1 METENQVS
9 LARNI
14 KIGLFH
20 LASGMAD
27 ILTTGVWNRIMISD
41 LGFAAT
47 PVGLLISLRYF
58 LAPLGVWSGRVSDQR
73 SIMGF
78 RRTFW
83 IWLGRLLM
91 VLSTFALGYATSQLA
106 IGAENGM
113 NIPIIVISM
122 TLFSLGYSLSGST
135 YLALIYDVTPEK
147 QRGRVVG
154 LVWAFL
160 LLGFTVGGIVYGIL
174 LPSRDQGETL
184 SFSPEQLLN
193 LFIISGII
201 FIILWVISIIG
212 EERRKHFND
221 VGSAQASRSSFSDDL
236 RSVIQNRQLRY
247 FMIYLCLSMMFAFS
261 QDLVLEPF
269 AAEVFDMPA
278 ETTNRFAAY
287 WGSMSIIGT
296 LVFIYLSYKRPWLT
310 NTRMSLLGVG
320 FLIATFI
327 VLVISSV
334 GSVRWLVTP
343 ALILLG
349 IGLGIWNVGTLG
361 LMMNM
366 TPVNRAG
373 TFLGFWTMIVTIARG
388 VGVASGGIF
397 RDGFL
402 QVTGDVTLT
411 YGLVFGVGG
420 IGLLLSFWALRQVD
434 VGAFQ
439 QGQAN
444 KQELDVVFSG
454 AMD

>member
-106 IGAENGM
+106 IGAENGS

-184 SFSPEQLLN
+184 SFLPEQLLN

-221 VGSAQASRSSFSDDL
+221 VESACKHHALHSQ
-236 RSVIQNRQLRY
+236 
-247 FMIYLCLSMMFAFS
+247 MIY
-261 QDLVLEPF
+261 
-269 AAEVFDMPA
+269 AA
-278 ETTNRFAAY
+278 
-287 WGSMSIIGT
+287 
-296 LVFIYLSYKRPWLT
+296 
-310 NTRMSLLGVG
+310 
-320 FLIATFI
+320 
-327 VLVISSV
+327 
-334 GSVRWLVTP
+334 
-343 ALILLG
+343 
-349 IGLGIWNVGTLG
+349 
-361 LMMNM
+361 
-366 TPVNRAG
+366 
-373 TFLGFWTMIVTIARG
+373 
-388 VGVASGGIF
+388 
-397 RDGFL
+397 
-402 QVTGDVTLT
+402 
-411 YGLVFGVGG
+411 
-420 IGLLLSFWALRQVD
+420 
-434 VGAFQ
+434 
-439 QGQAN
+439 
-444 KQELDVVFSG
+444 
-454 AMD
+454 

>member
-1 METENQVS
+1 M
-9 LARNI
+9 
-14 KIGLFH
+14 
-20 LASGMAD
+20 
-27 ILTTGVWNRIMISD
+27 
-41 LGFAAT
+41 
-47 PVGLLISLRYF
+47 
-58 LAPLGVWSGRVSDQR
+58 
-73 SIMGF
+73 
-78 RRTFW
+78 
-83 IWLGRLLM
+83 
-91 VLSTFALGYATSQLA
+91 
-106 IGAENGM
+106 
-113 NIPIIVISM
+113 
-122 TLFSLGYSLSGST
+122 
-135 YLALIYDVTPEK
+135 
-147 QRGRVVG
+147 
-154 LVWAFL
+154 
-160 LLGFTVGGIVYGIL
+160 
-174 LPSRDQGETL
+174 
-184 SFSPEQLLN
+184 
-193 LFIISGII
+193 
-201 FIILWVISIIG
+201 
-212 EERRKHFND
+212 
-221 VGSAQASRSSFSDDL
+221 QASRSSFSDDL

-334 GSVRWLVTP
+334 GTVRWLVTP

-388 VGVASGGIF
+388 VGVASGGIL

-402 QVTGDVTLT
+402 QVTGDATLT

-439 QGQAN
+439 QGQTN
-444 KQELDVVFSG
+444 KQELDVIFSG